1 MIEETHALVVYRQ
14 HEAREALEEAEILRA
29 RNKNRGAMN
38 RVYYAMFYAVLS
50 LLASRGLSA
59 AKHSGAISLFHREF
73 VKPGTIPVEIAK
85 FLDIAFDLRNKCD
98 YRDFVL
104 PDPERVDEL
113 LEAARRFIDEIDSV
127 LSTLERHCGETGSG
141 VQRLHVEHAG

>member
-1 MIEETHALVVYRQ
+1 MTEETLALIEYRLQ
-14 HEAREALEEAEILRA
+14 EAREALEEAEILYA
-29 RNKNRGAMN
+29 RDKHRGAMN
-38 RVYYAMFYAVLS
+38 RIYYAMFYAVLA

-98 YRDFVL
+98 YRDFVS
-104 PDPERVDEL
+104 PDPERTNEL
-113 LEAARRFIDEIDSV
+113 LEAARRFINEVAGSLLAQNV
-127 LSTLERHCGETGSG
+127 TLS
-141 VQRLHVEHAG
+141 